1 MNSLEVPPGICGGFE
16 KGKRWFVGAKAEV
29 TRGCFILHG
38 QQELSVAVS
47 DDGVCFRHAIA
58 CFWLA
63 HCLADYR
70 CADFAAAYNRQHIV
84 DMRNVQ
90 VCEVVENETH
100 GNGEPVLCVV
110 AIGAAAKAGKSLF
123 DKETGKSFEAVIYVV
138 DGHEQGAL
146 LSSKRAEVDA
156 VWVAARI

>member
-1 MNSLEVPPGICGGFE
+1 M
-16 KGKRWFVGAKAEV
+16 
-29 TRGCFILHG
+29 
-38 QQELSVAVS
+38 
-47 DDGVCFRHAIA
+47 
-58 CFWLA
+58 
-63 HCLADYR
+63 
-70 CADFAAAYNRQHIV
+70 
-84 DMRNVQ
+84 
-90 VCEVVENETH
+90 
-100 GNGEPVLCVV
+100 V